1 MKDIKQTQ
9 HRRFLRKGDL
19 DEELVVTITGV
30 SKEDISRYGEPRKER
45 FVAYFA
51 ETEQVLILKWNLAE
65 AIESVTGLSDMDSWV
80 GQPIVVYHD
89 PDVTYNGLKVGGI
102 RVRSASVITE

>member
-1 MKDIKQTQ
+1 MKNIEQTQ

-45 FVAYFA
+45 FVAYFE
-51 ETEQVLILKWNLAE
+51 ETEKVLILKWNLAE
-65 AIESVTGLSDMDSWV
+65 GIKSVTGSDDMDSWD
-80 GQPIVVYHD
+80 GHRIVIYHD
-89 PDVTYNGLKVGGI
+89 PDVLYEGKAVGGI
-102 RVRSASVITE
+102 RVKAVAS

>member
-30 SKEDISRYGEPRKER
+30 SKEDISRYGESRKER
-45 FVAYFA
+45 FVVYFE
-51 ETEQVLILKWNLAE
+51 ETEKVLILKWNLSKSIE
-65 AIESVTGLSDMDSWV
+65 AITGSPAMDDWS
-80 GQPIVVYHD
+80 GQKIVVYHD
-89 PDVTYNGLKVGGI
+89 PDVTYSGLKVGGI
-102 RVRSASVITE
+102 RVRTVNK

>member
-19 DEELVVTITGV
+19 DAELVVTITGV
-30 SKEDISRYGEPRKER
+30 EKEDVSRYGEPRKER
-45 FVAYFA
+45 FVAYFE

-65 AIESVTGLSDMDSWV
+65 AIKSITGLEDMDKWA
-80 GQPIVVYHD
+80 GQRVVIFHD
-89 PDVTYNGLKVGGI
+89 PDGLYEGRAVGGI
-102 RVRSASVITE
+102 RVKAVAS